1 MATVQALPSTWTLA
15 PDQRLASLN
24 PALPPV
30 TVLVCTRNR
39 IASLTNTIRSI
50 TACTY
55 PNITLIIVDQSDD
68 QRIST
73 TLATLQQRPALHY
86 VSTSTRGLSQ
96 ALNLGLALVN
106 TELVMITDDD
116 CEVPPNWIA
125 EMVAPFLRYPR
136 VGLVFCDVVA
146 EPHDP
151 ALGSVPTNVAARSML
166 IKNLAHWQSTDGVNL
181 GIGAGMALRL
191 AAARQLKGFDPC
203 LGSGAHF
210 RSGNDLDLALRM
222 LIGGYQIYRTNGV
235 SVLHHGF
242 RTHGERRRLIRNN
255 MFGIGAV
262 CGKLIKCGNWRIIGY
277 YLAIVH
283 ALVVVPTVTNLLA
296 CRKPPVLGRIVGL
309 AEGLGAGLVAP
320 VDRQR
325 AMFHHPTLG

>member
-1 MATVQALPSTWTLA
+1 MATVQALPSTWMLA

-24 PALPPV
+24 PTLPPV

-39 IASLTNTIRSI
+39 TASLTNTIRSI
-50 TACTY
+50 AACTY
-55 PNITLIIVDQSDD
+55 PNVTLIIVDQSED

-73 TLATLQQRPALHY
+73 ALATLQQRPALHY
-86 VSTSTRGLSQ
+86 VSTPTRGLSQ

-125 EMVAPFLRYPR
+125 EMMAPFLRYPR
-136 VGLVFCDVVA
+136 VGLVFCDVEA

-151 ALGSVPTNVAARSML
+151 TLGSVPVNVAARSML
-166 IKNLAHWQSTDGVNL
+166 IENLAHWQSTDGVNL

-191 AAARQLKGFDPC
+191 AAVRQLKGFDPC

-222 LIGGYQIYRTNGV
+222 LIGGYQVYRTNRV

-242 RTHGERRRLIRNN
+242 RTHCERRRLIRNN

-262 CGKLIKCGNWRIIGY
+262 CGKLIKCGNWRIVGY
-277 YLAIVH
+277 YLAIVR
-283 ALVVVPTVTNLLA
+283 ALVVVPTFTNLLA
-296 CRKPPVLGRIVGL
+296 CRKPPVLGRIVSL

-325 AMFHHPTLG
+325 AMFRHPTLG